1 MDHEHTC
8 KPNITK
14 HKNTF
19 KIEKEAPVIFYVCF
33 LVLNAS
39 QGQHRYF
46 FNTLHSIFP
55 CIHVCEFGH
64 LHFFFLHFKIL
75 SKFLILLINAL
86 DYVIYLIYNIVY
98 GLLVSMFAFIWG
110 TVTI

>member
-1 MDHEHTC
+1 M
-8 KPNITK
+8 PVRGNIDI
-14 HKNTF
+14 F
-19 KIEKEAPVIFYVCF
+19 LIRSIVFFPVFMYVN
-33 LVLNAS
+33 LAI
-39 QGQHRYF
+39 Y
-46 FNTLHSIFP
+46 I
-55 CIHVCEFGH
+55 
-64 LHFFFLHFKIL
+64 FFFLHFKIL